1 MGAGP
6 EKAQWAFI
14 KAAELGREKRFG
26 SVGLGK
32 VSGCK
37 ETFLK
42 KFLSMVFFMALLIL
56 ENIGY

>member
-1 MGAGP
+1 MGTGP

-42 KFLSMVFFMALLIL
+42 KFLSMVFVMVLLFIMK
-56 ENIGY
+56 ISH